1 MHTFERSVLI
11 NAPIES
17 VFHFHDDPNNLLK
30 ISPPDVKVKVISATK
45 AGKGQR
51 VVLDVTQFGFFTS
64 RWEAEITVYEPPFKI
79 VDVLHKS
86 PFRSWKQTRIFEKLG
101 ENQTRLTDRV
111 EYELPAESV
120 SGFLAGWYV
129 EREIEK
135 MFAFRQKKTKEL
147 LESELANVAP
157 AFAT

>member
-51 VVLDVTQFGFFTS
+51 VALDVTQFGFFTS
-64 RWEAEITVYEPPFKI
+64 RWEAEITVYEPPFKM

-86 PFRSWKQTRIFEKLG
+86 PFRSWKQTRLFEKLG

-147 LESELANVAP
+147 LESALATVAP